1 MRHLVL
7 TAAFFAALPAFAAEP
22 AASSAHPP
30 GHQMKPAGDGS
41 AKAMDH
47 ADHCGLPMG
56 DGVIAAV
63 DVAKAS
69 ATINHKPI
77 PALGW
82 DEMTMPFAVDKAVD
96 LAPFA
101 AGDRV
106 HFLLAPEKKSK
117 GQKIAAPT
125 IAAMCSPD
133 AEAGTHEACMAS
145 MHKAAMKIAS
155 DAGKPCAMDGM
166 DHGAMDHGSMDH
178 GSKEKDGAAASGDHS
193 QH

>member
-1 MRHLVL
+1 MKRYIL
-7 TAAFFAALPAFAAEP
+7 ASAFFAAMPVFAAKP

-30 GHQMKPAGDGS
+30 GRQMEPATDAG

-47 ADHCGLPMG
+47 SEHCGLPAG
-56 DGVIAAV
+56 DGVITAV
-63 DVAKAS
+63 DVAKAR
-69 ATINHKPI
+69 ATIKHKPI

-82 DEMTMPFAVDKAVD
+82 SDMETPFAVDKAVD
-96 LAPFA
+96 LAAFA

-106 HFLLAPEKKSK
+106 HFLLAPEKKLK
-117 GQKIAAPT
+117 GQKIAAMC
-125 IAAMCSPD
+125 AAD
-133 AEAGTHEACMAS
+133 AESGAHAACMAS

-155 DAGKPCAMDGM
+155 DAGKPCVMDGM

-178 GSKEKDGAAASGDHS
+178 GARKKDGAASGDHS

>member
-1 MRHLVL
+1 MKRLIL
-7 TAAFFAALPAFAAEP
+7 AAAFFATTAAFAAEP

-30 GHQMKPAGDGS
+30 GHQLTPADDKGG
-41 AKAMDH
+41 KAMDH
-47 ADHCGLPMG
+47 SDHCGLPMG
-56 DGVIAAV
+56 DGVITAI
-63 DVAKAS
+63 DVAKAR

-96 LAPFA
+96 LAAFA
-101 AGDRV
+101 AGARV
-106 HFLLAPEKKSK
+106 HFLLAPDKKSK
-117 GQKIAAPT
+117 GQKTPAPT

-133 AEAGTHEACMAS
+133 ADAGAHEACMAS

-155 DAGKPCAMDGM
+155 DTGKPCAMEGM
-166 DHGAMDHGSMDH
+166 DHGAMDHGA
-178 GSKEKDGAAASGDHS
+178 KANDGAEPAKDHS

>member
-96 LAPFA
+96 LAAFA

-106 HFLLAPEKKSK
+106 HFLLAPEKKAK
-117 GQKIAAPT
+117 GQV
-125 IAAMCSPD
+125 IAAMCSLE
-133 AEAGTHEACMAS
+133 AEAGAHEACMAA
-145 MHKAAMKIAS
+145 MHKTAMKIAS
-155 DAGKPCAMDGM
+155 DAGKPCAMEG
-166 DHGAMDHGSMDH
+166 MDHGSMDH
-178 GSKEKDGAAASGDHS
+178 GAKKKDGAAASGDHGR
-193 QH
+193 H

>member
-1 MRHLVL
+1 MRKFLLAVAL
-7 TAAFFAALPAFAAEP
+7 FASAPAFAAEP
-22 AASSAHPP
+22 AAIAHPP
-30 GHQMKPAGDGS
+30 GHQMEPAGDAG

-47 ADHCGLPMG
+47 AEHCGLPMG
-56 DGVIAAV
+56 DGVITAV
-63 DVAKAS
+63 DVVKAR

-96 LAPFA
+96 LAAFA

-106 HFLLAPEKKSK
+106 HFLLAPDKKAK
-117 GQKIAAPT
+117 GQV

-133 AEAGTHEACMAS
+133 AEAGAHEACMAS
-145 MHKAAMKIAS
+145 MHKAAMKVAS

-166 DHGAMDHGSMDH
+166 DHGAMDHGS
-178 GSKEKDGAAASGDHS
+178 KKKDGATASGDHS

>member
-1 MRHLVL
+1 MKKLIL
-7 TAAFFAALPAFAAEP
+7 AAFFFAATPAFAAAP
-22 AASSAHPP
+22 AASPAHPP
-30 GHQMKPAGDGS
+30 GHQMEPAGDGG

-47 ADHCGLPMG
+47 SEHCGLAVG
-56 DGVIAAV
+56 DGVLTAV
-63 DVAKAS
+63 DVAKAR
-69 ATINHKPI
+69 ATINHKAI

-82 DEMTMPFAVDKAVD
+82 NEMTMPFAVDKAVD
-96 LAPFA
+96 LAAFA

-117 GQKIAAPT
+117 GQKIAAQN

-155 DAGKPCAMDGM
+155 DAGKTCTMDGM
-166 DHGAMDHGSMDH
+166 DHGAMDHGS
-178 GSKEKDGAAASGDHS
+178 KKKDGAAASGDHS

>member
-1 MRHLVL
+1 MKRFILA
-7 TAAFFAALPAFAAEP
+7 AAFFAATPAFAAEP

-30 GHQMKPAGDGS
+30 GHQMEPAGDAG
-41 AKAMDH
+41 AIAIDH

-56 DGVIAAV
+56 DGVITAI
-63 DVAKAS
+63 DVAKAR
-69 ATINHKPI
+69 ATVNHKPI
-77 PALGW
+77 PAIGW

-96 LAPFA
+96 LAAFA

-117 GQKIAAPT
+117 GQKIAAQN
-125 IAAMCSPD
+125 IVAMCSPD
-133 AEAGTHEACMAS
+133 AEAGVQEACMAS

-155 DAGKPCAMDGM
+155 VAGKPCAMDGM
-166 DHGAMDHGSMDH
+166 DHGAMEH
-178 GSKEKDGAAASGDHS
+178 GSKKKDGAAASGDHS

>member
-1 MRHLVL
+1 MKRLIL
-7 TAAFFAALPAFAAEP
+7 AATFFAATPAFAAAP

-30 GHQMKPAGDGS
+30 GHQMEPAGDK
-41 AKAMDH
+41 ADKAMDH

-56 DGVIAAV
+56 DGVITAV
-63 DVAKAS
+63 DVAKAR

-82 DEMTMPFAVDKAVD
+82 DEMTLPFAVDKAVD
-96 LAPFA
+96 LAAFT

-106 HFLLAPEKKSK
+106 HFLLVPDKKPK
-117 GQKIAAPT
+117 GQKIAAQN
-125 IAAMCSPD
+125 IVAMCSPD
-133 AEAGTHEACMAS
+133 AEAGAHQACMTS

-155 DAGKPCAMDGM
+155 DAGKPCAMEGM
-166 DHGAMDHGSMDH
+166 DHGAMDHGA
-178 GSKEKDGAAASGDHS
+178 KKRDGAAASGDHS